1 MTCRNSVPENKI
13 YFVFQIRASEKLKM
27 KMTTNY
33 VKHCAIAMIVHV
45 NK

>member
-1 MTCRNSVPENKI
+1 MTCRNSVPEIKI

-33 VKHCAIAMIVHV
+33 VKHYAVVMIV
-45 NK
+45 

>member
-13 YFVFQIRASEKLKM
+13 YIVFQIRASEKLKM

-33 VKHCAIAMIVHV
+33 VKHYAVVMIV
-45 NK
+45 